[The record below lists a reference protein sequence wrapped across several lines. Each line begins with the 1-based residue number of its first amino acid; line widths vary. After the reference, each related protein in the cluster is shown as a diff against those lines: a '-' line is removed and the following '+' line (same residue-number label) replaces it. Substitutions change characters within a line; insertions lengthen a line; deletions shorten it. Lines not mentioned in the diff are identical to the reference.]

1 MPFPR
6 LSVADAFDRFE
17 SDLKLRWLAG
27 DSGRQRVLTRD
38 AEASKRP
45 RLLGPLNYN
54 SANRIQLL
62 GAAEIRSFSGDDA
75 LSESRFEFPLTKA
88 SDVFMVSDGLTPPAA
103 LAALAD
109 ANDIALIG
117 SSLAYGELLKGLRYG
132 LTRALAEREIVHGVM
147 MDVLGTGVLITGD
160 ASVGKSELALELIS
174 RGHILVADDAPE
186 FSRIA
191 PNTIE
196 CRCPPLLQDFLE
208 VRDMNDDMS
217 EDMPSDTTQAVPR
230 LSIVT
235 GLSGSGKSV
244 ALHTLEDEGFFCID
258 NLPAVLL
265 PDVIDRLLE
274 YGHAQYDQLA
284 IGIDMRSERGSS
296 DALLGLVESLRD
308 RDDVD
313 VEMLFLDSDRR
324 TLITRFSETRRRHPL
339 SSPSRTLTNAIDD
352 EARALDAVK
361 AQADLVVDTSQLN
374 LHDLRELIRTYLLGN
389 RAYLTVSI
397 GCTGGRHRSVYLSEA
412 LAAHFSTQRD
422 SVSLRHRE
430 LDSSA
435 NTRRPDT
442 SPYADA
448 SGTTG

>member
-208 VRDMNDDMS
+208 VRGLGVLNIARMYGDAHTRKRKILRFIIDLQVVSSVGLEGLSFDGNRMS
-217 EDMPSDTTQAVPR
+217 EPSTTRTLLGTEIAERTIPVAPGRNLAVLVEAAVREHILRSSGYSATQA
-230 LSIVT
+230 
-235 GLSGSGKSV
+235 
-244 ALHTLEDEGFFCID
+244 
-258 NLPAVLL
+258 
-265 PDVIDRLLE
+265 
-274 YGHAQYDQLA
+274 
-284 IGIDMRSERGSS
+284 
-296 DALLGLVESLRD
+296 LVENQARLIGNSP
-308 RDDVD
+308 
-313 VEMLFLDSDRR
+313 DSPD
-324 TLITRFSETRRRHPL
+324 SAERRH
-339 SSPSRTLTNAIDD
+339 
-352 EARALDAVK
+352 K
-361 AQADLVVDTSQLN
+361 
-374 LHDLRELIRTYLLGN
+374 G
-389 RAYLTVSI
+389 
-397 GCTGGRHRSVYLSEA
+397 
-412 LAAHFSTQRD
+412 
-422 SVSLRHRE
+422 
-430 LDSSA
+430 
-435 NTRRPDT
+435 
-442 SPYADA
+442 
-448 SGTTG
+448 